1 MNTVERIGQR
11 LRALSPQ
18 ALEIEDESAKHVG
31 HIGAQSGGGH
41 YRIVI
46 VSSEFTGKRAIARH
60 RLVYDALAEMMNRE
74 IHALA
79 IHALTPDEARTAA
92 A

>member
-1 MNTVERIGQR
+1 MNTAERIGQK

-31 HIGAQSGGGH
+31 HAGAQSGGGH
-41 YRIVI
+41 YRIFI
-46 VSSEFTGKRAIARH
+46 VASEFAGKPAVARH
-60 RLVYDALAEMMNRE
+60 RLVYDALGEMMHRE

-79 IHALTPDEARTAA
+79 IHALSPDESRTTAA
-92 A
+92 